1 MPFSVEI
8 RERVLLAAAR
18 HCCVCRRY
26 KGVLLEV
33 HHITPESKGGKDI
46 YENAIA
52 LCFECHAWA
61 GHYFSG
67 HPKGSKYSPEQICA
81 AREQW
86 YAKVEAGQ
94 VSIPVTD
101 TFAHVT
107 YLICR
112 DIDIASCIFKGDV
125 SEFPMPNALL
135 AQNDIG
141 RYIEQVFATHLQ
153 DSSGPI
159 FGDNYKTIDDH
170 KAAHPE
176 AASSSADLQGYTFF
190 DALRKCSDTEFM
202 SRFAE
207 RDRFA
212 RMLLEKGA
220 TLEFLVHGIWCK

>member
-1 MPFSVEI
+1 MPFPVEV
-8 RERVLLAAAR
+8 RERALLAAAR

-33 HHITPESKGGKDI
+33 HHITPKSKGGEDTF
-46 YENAIA
+46 ENAIA

-67 HPKGSKYSPEQICA
+67 HPKGSKYSPEQLRA

-86 YAKVEAGQ
+86 YARVEAGQ
-94 VSIPVTD
+94 VVTPVTN

-112 DIDIASCIFKGDV
+112 STDIASYIFKGDV

-141 RYIEQVFATHLQ
+141 RYIEQVLATHLE
-153 DSSGPI
+153 DSPGRV
-159 FGDNYKTIDDH
+159 FGDSYKTIDDH

-190 DALRKCSDTEFM
+190 DALRQCSDAEFV

-212 RMLLEKGA
+212 KMLLEKGA
-220 TLEFLVHGIWCK
+220 TLDDIL